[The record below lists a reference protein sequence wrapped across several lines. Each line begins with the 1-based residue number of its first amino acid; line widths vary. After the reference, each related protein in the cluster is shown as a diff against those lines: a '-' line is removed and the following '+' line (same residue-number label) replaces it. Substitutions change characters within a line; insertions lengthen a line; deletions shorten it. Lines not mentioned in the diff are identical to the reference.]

1 MLRTCRPGIHFRS
14 ISRFVY
20 LTAMTKAGSNV
31 GFYVH
36 IFHSSG
42 TVTQNLNT
50 GLITGAHKWHIF
62 SKILNVTFPLHV

>member
-31 GFYVH
+31 GFLRPY
-36 IFHSSG
+36 IP
-42 TVTQNLNT
+42 
-50 GLITGAHKWHIF
+50 LIRNCDTEPEYRIDHRC
-62 SKILNVTFPLHV
+62 P